1 MTTILT
7 TRDGPSQL
15 PLFINQILTEH
26 YNRLSEESQTN
37 LLTICKELLRTHFPN
52 IENIFYNL
60 IRNIV
65 SGDISAKNLKLLENI
80 LDILIENQQ
89 WYEDNIQMLQFVLF
103 KYLRLIAD
111 HNQQHSCFGKEVK
124 FCNNLLRKHF
134 PHFISIGRD
143 LIRLLLQIARIQE
156 FSQIWK
162 DILTNP
168 SNLAPNFNL
177 INIMK
182 TRTPK
187 KFIRLLV
194 TVDAE
199 KKLSFLITNVR
210 FVNLKRHQDWLFR
223 QYLSNDQHQ
232 MIRIDFIRYICTSIH
247 PSNDI
252 LAADY
257 IPRWAVIGALLTNY
271 HNQVVISLCKL
282 TLFYDWLFFDI
293 NDLNNNLIMD
303 LEPGLLLMNFSL
315 KNYPPLTASL
325 LDFLYKVKFWK
336 LEKIIYSVFHF

>member
-7 TRDGPSQL
+7 TRDGPIQL
-15 PLFINQILTEH
+15 PLFINQILMEH
-26 YNRLSEESQTN
+26 YNRLSDESQKS
-37 LLTICKELLRTHFPN
+37 LLIICKELLRNHFPN

-65 SGDISAKNLKLLENI
+65 SGDISAKNLHLLENI
-80 LDILIENQQ
+80 LDILIDNISS
-89 WYEDNIQMLQFVLF
+89 YEDNIPMLQFVLF

-111 HNQQHSCFGKEVK
+111 HNQQHPFFFKEVK
-124 FCNNLLRKHF
+124 FCCSLLRKHF

-143 LIRLLLQIARIQE
+143 LIRLLLQIARIPE
-156 FSQIWK
+156 FNLIWK
-162 DILTNP
+162 EILTNP
-168 SNLAPNFNL
+168 NSLAPNFNL

-182 TRTPK
+182 MRTHR

-210 FVNLKRHQDWLFR
+210 FVNQKRHHDWLFR

-232 MIRIDFIRYICTSIH
+232 MIRTDFIRYICTTIH

-252 LAADY
+252 LASDFT
-257 IPRWAVIGALLTNY
+257 PRWAVIGSLLMNC
-271 HNQVVISLCKL
+271 HNQAVISLCRL

-303 LEPGLLLMNFSL
+303 LEPGLLLMNASL
-315 KNYPPLTASL
+315 KNYSLITVSL
-325 LDFLYKVKFWK
+325 LDFLYRVKF
-336 LEKIIYSVFHF
+336 